1 MSAPAARVTT
11 PVQDKTDPPVESR
24 SHGTVTRLRVYVG
37 LITALGLASLWIPPT
52 WAVSPEIWL
61 PAFLLL
67 TLLSI
72 ALEFVVTPLPG
83 GGSFSMATISQ
94 VATILLVPAPF
105 AAISI
110 GFSVCVEETV
120 RRVPPIRTLFNTAA
134 MLITASVASFA
145 MGLVGTVWQLSSPN
159 HTELTLLLPFAVVA
173 VTFFA
178 INALLLSIVFAIT
191 EHQPILSVLRNS
203 AGGTLLGE
211 LAITVVGANFAL
223 IWVIEPL
230 LVVVLAVPVIVIAR
244 SFDHIQRLNT
254 ETRGAVRS
262 LAEIVDHR
270 DATTYRHSE
279 RVSRNA
285 ARLARAL
292 ELTETEVELIEQ
304 AASVHDLGKIG
315 IPDLVLLKPGRLTRS
330 EMATMQRHTEL
341 GPEILTRFR
350 LFRPGADIVRHH
362 HERWDGA
369 GYPDGLAGEA
379 IPLGARVIAVVDSF
393 DAMTSDRPYRLALSR
408 GEALSRIAD
417 GAGRQWDP
425 DITRVFLAMMAEAA
439 ALPDAATGAGQR
451 VSARPARRRARRRSS
466 VPSPDLEGAEG

>member
-1 MSAPAARVTT
+1 MTT
-11 PVQDKTDPPVESR
+11 PIQDRTDPPAESR
-24 SHGTVTRLRVYVG
+24 SHGTLTRLRVYVG
-37 LITALGLASLWIPPT
+37 LIAALGLASLWMPPT
-52 WAVSPEIWL
+52 WAASPEIWL
-61 PAFLLL
+61 PAFAFL

-72 ALEFVVTPLPG
+72 VLEFVETPLPA

-105 AAISI
+105 AAMSI
-110 GFSVCVEETV
+110 GVSVWVEETV
-120 RRVPPIRTLFNTAA
+120 RRVPPIRALFNTAA
-134 MLITASVASFA
+134 ILLTASIASFV
-145 MGLVGTVWQLSSPN
+145 MGFMGTVWQLSSPN
-159 HTELTLLLPFAVVA
+159 HTGLTLLLPFAVVA
-173 VTFFA
+173 ISYFA
-178 INALLLSIVFAIT
+178 INALLLSVVFAIT

-211 LAITVVGANFAL
+211 LAVTVVGANFAL
-223 IWVIEPL
+223 IWVVEPL

-244 SFDHIQRLNT
+244 SFDHIRRLNT

-270 DATTYRHSE
+270 DVSTYHHSE
-279 RVSRNA
+279 RVAQNA

-315 IPDLVLLKPGRLTRS
+315 IPDRVLLKPGRLSRS
-330 EMATMQRHTEL
+330 EMATMRRHTEF

-369 GYPDGLAGEA
+369 GYPDGLAGDA
-379 IPLGARVIAVVDSF
+379 IPLGARVVAVVDSF
-393 DAMTSDRPYRLALSR
+393 DAMTSDRPYRRALSR

-425 DITRVFLAMMAEAA
+425 DIARAFLAIMAEAA
-439 ALPDAATGAGQR
+439 APQEATTGTGQR
-451 VSARPARRRARRRSS
+451 VTSRPAPRRARRRSS